1 MVSRSDMLKRIT
13 PIWAA
18 VIIGLAGC
26 SGAGFAP
33 GNTPDLVVAASVS
46 DNGPA
51 ARATFALSA
60 AVRNA
65 GSAAAPATTL
75 RYFRS
80 TDATISTSDAEVGT
94 DAVSGLAASGT
105 SDESV
110 ILTAPSTPGTYYYGA
125 CVDAVTGESDKA
137 NNCSSAVRITVP
149 EPQSG
154 PNLVVAA
161 SVSDSGP
168 VAGAPFTLSA
178 AVRNAGSESS
188 AATTLRFY
196 RSTDATITTSDT
208 ELGTDPVVG
217 LAASGSSSQSFDVS
231 APSTPG
237 TYYYGACV
245 DAVTGESDTT
255 NNCSSSVQVTVAQ
268 VTVTA
273 PDLVVAAPSVTEST
287 PDAGAAFTLSAEVRN
302 DGDESATT
310 TTLRYYR
317 STDATITTADS
328 EVGTDAVAQLAASG
342 TSSESVSLTAPAT
355 PGTYYY
361 GACVD
366 AVADESDTTNNC
378 SSSVQVTVSEPD
390 LVVAAPTVS
399 DSVLAPGATFTLSV
413 SVESD
418 GDGSAATT
426 TLNIYRST
434 DATITT
440 SDTLVGTVVAELAT
454 SKTSSQSTRLAAAA
468 SPGTYYVGEVELTAP
483 DTPGAYYYGAC
494 VDTMMGG
501 ADTTDNC
508 SPSARVVV
516 TEPDLVVVTTSENDS
531 SPTAGATFTLSATV
545 RNDGDGASAAT
556 TLRYYQSTDTTI
568 TTSDTEVGTG
578 QVEALAAS
586 GSSRQSVSLT
596 APATA
601 GTYYYGA
608 CVDAVTD
615 ESDTTNNCSRSVR
628 VEVGGPPPDLVVV
641 GPNVS
646 EISEDRTFWLIA
658 TVHNQGAGGAATTT
672 VRYYSS
678 TDASITTSDTEVGTD
693 SVNTLVPSG
702 NYGATIKLTAPAADG
717 TYYYGACVD
726 TVPRESDTTNNCSVS
741 VRVEVGGPPP
751 DLVVLAPSV
760 SAINETYPLD
770 GTFSLVVTVRNQG
783 GGTAAATTVRYYR
796 STDGTIT
803 TSDTELHT
811 GPVNRLSPSGT
822 SEATV
827 VLTAPETSGT
837 YYYGA
842 CVDEVPRESDT
853 TNNCSTSVEVTVPV
867 SEPQMQARPDLEVG
881 TPTVDVASPEAGATI
896 TLSATVS
903 NTGDGA
909 SEATTLRF
917 YRSTDAAITTTHTEV
932 GTDDVGALAASGTNE
947 GSISVTVPRS
957 MGRYFY
963 GACVDAVADESDTT
977 NNCSAPVT
985 VTVVAPQQPE
995 GAPSVR
1001 IYSASSAVTEGMP
1014 VRFGVTATPAPTADL
1029 DVYLSYVEYARSGD
1043 QTTYYIWPPAE
1054 PRVTITA
1061 GSSSTTLTVSSID
1074 DSDADGNSVLY
1085 AWVASGSGYTIDS
1098 NPYRRTAFVVVVD
1111 DDGPVGDSVL
1121 SITAVSTSVSE
1132 GTAVQFTV
1140 SANPAPTVA
1149 VTVGYRVSETG
1160 STFAEALDP
1169 GWNPGTVTIGAGQS
1183 TATLRFDT
1191 VDDSTDEEDS
1201 EVEVTLRVDTYPDGV
1216 ELGFPAEAY
1225 VTVLDDD

>member
-1 MVSRSDMLKRIT
+1 MVSRSDILKRIT

-33 GNTPDLVVAASVS
+33 GNTDLVVAASVS

-51 ARATFALSA
+51 AGATFALSA

-65 GSAAAPATTL
+65 GSVAAPATTL
-75 RYFRS
+75 RYYRS
-80 TDATISTSDAEVGT
+80 TDATITTSDAEVGT

-255 NNCSSSVQVTVAQ
+255 SNCSSSVQVTVAQ

-302 DGDESATT
+302 HGDESAVT

-317 STDATITTADS
+317 STDATITTSDS

-378 SSSVQVTVSEPD
+378 SSSVQVTVSEQD

-413 SVESD
+413 SVDSD

-454 SKTSSQSTRLAAAA
+454 SETSSQSTRLAAAA

-483 DTPGAYYYGAC
+483 DTRGTYYYGAC

-508 SPSARVVV
+508 SPSARVMV
-516 TEPDLVVVTTSENDS
+516 TEPDLVVATTSVNDS

-545 RNDGDGASAAT
+545 MNDGDGASAAT

-568 TTSDTEVGTG
+568 TTSDTAAGTDAVAGLAASGSSNQSVILTAPATSGTYYYGACVDAVAGESDTTNNCSAAVEVNVPAAVPQMLAQQPDLVVEPAVSDLAPALGATFTQFATVRNDGEGASAATTLRYYQSPDATITTSDTEVGTG

-586 GSSRQSVSLT
+586 GSSRKSVSLT

-646 EISEDRTFWLIA
+646 EISEDRKFLLIA

-693 SVNTLVPSG
+693 SVNTLAPLR
-702 NYGATIKLTAPAADG
+702 NYGATIRLTAPAADG

-811 GPVNRLSPSGT
+811 GPVYRLSPSGT
-822 SEATV
+822 SEETV
-827 VLTAPETSGT
+827 VLTAPETPGT

-853 TNNCSTSVEVTVPV
+853 TNNCSS
-867 SEPQMQARPDLEVG
+867 
-881 TPTVDVASPEAGATI
+881 
-896 TLSATVS
+896 
-903 NTGDGA
+903 
-909 SEATTLRF
+909 
-917 YRSTDAAITTTHTEV
+917 
-932 GTDDVGALAASGTNE
+932 AASL
-947 GSISVTVPRS
+947 I
-957 MGRYFY
+957 
-963 GACVDAVADESDTT
+963 
-977 NNCSAPVT
+977 
-985 VTVVAPQQPE
+985 
-995 GAPSVR
+995 
-1001 IYSASSAVTEGMP
+1001 
-1014 VRFGVTATPAPTADL
+1014 
-1029 DVYLSYVEYARSGD
+1029 
-1043 QTTYYIWPPAE
+1043 
-1054 PRVTITA
+1054 
-1061 GSSSTTLTVSSID
+1061 VS
-1074 DSDADGNSVLY
+1074 
-1085 AWVASGSGYTIDS
+1085 
-1098 NPYRRTAFVVVVD
+1098 
-1111 DDGPVGDSVL
+1111 
-1121 SITAVSTSVSE
+1121 
-1132 GTAVQFTV
+1132 
-1140 SANPAPTVA
+1140 
-1149 VTVGYRVSETG
+1149 
-1160 STFAEALDP
+1160 
-1169 GWNPGTVTIGAGQS
+1169 
-1183 TATLRFDT
+1183 
-1191 VDDSTDEEDS
+1191 
-1201 EVEVTLRVDTYPDGV
+1201 
-1216 ELGFPAEAY
+1216 
-1225 VTVLDDD
+1225 

>member
-1 MVSRSDMLKRIT
+1 MIDEDGTRLLPCGVDAPRRQHGAQGPVLIRLVVRRRQRERVCLGCTLGHSRLSCASAGGLSPVGQAVKKVKPAAFTCCGLHTLRPHRFSAYAIIT
-13 PIWAA
+13 ATGTPSPRPWARNA
-18 VIIGLAGC
+18 IAGC

-366 AVADESDTTNNC
+366 AVADESDTNNNC

-483 DTPGAYYYGAC
+483 DMPGTYYYGAC

-508 SPSARVVV
+508 SPSVRVSVV
-516 TEPDLVVVTTSENDS
+516 EESVSQGQSDLVVDSPTVSDS
-531 SPTAGATFTLSATV
+531 SPPAGASFSLSVTV
-545 RNDGDGASAAT
+545 RNDGDGSSAAT
-556 TLRYYQSTDTTI
+556 TLRYY
-568 TTSDTEVGTG
+568 
-578 QVEALAAS
+578 
-586 GSSRQSVSLT
+586 R
-596 APATA
+596 
-601 GTYYYGA
+601 
-608 CVDAVTD
+608 
-615 ESDTTNNCSRSVR
+615 
-628 VEVGGPPPDLVVV
+628 
-641 GPNVS
+641 
-646 EISEDRTFWLIA
+646 
-658 TVHNQGAGGAATTT
+658 
-672 VRYYSS
+672 S
-678 TDASITTSDTEVGTD
+678 TDATITTSDTEVGTD
-693 SVNTLVPSG
+693 SVAGLAAAGTSDQSVD
-702 NYGATIKLTAPAADG
+702 LTAPSSPG
-717 TYYYGACVD
+717 TYYYGACVVAVAD
-726 TVPRESDTTNNCSVS
+726 ESDTS
-741 VRVEVGGPPP
+741 
-751 DLVVLAPSV
+751 
-760 SAINETYPLD
+760 
-770 GTFSLVVTVRNQG
+770 
-783 GGTAAATTVRYYR
+783 
-796 STDGTIT
+796 
-803 TSDTELHT
+803 
-811 GPVNRLSPSGT
+811 
-822 SEATV
+822 
-827 VLTAPETSGT
+827 
-837 YYYGA
+837 
-842 CVDEVPRESDT
+842 
-853 TNNCSTSVEVTVPV
+853 NNCSTSVPVYVLV
-867 SEPQMQARPDLEVG
+867 SEPQMQAQPDLVVG
-881 TPTVDVASPEAGATI
+881 TPTVDDASPDAGATI
-896 TLSATVS
+896 MLSATVS
-903 NTGDGA
+903 NTGSGA

-917 YRSTDAAITTTHTEV
+917 YRSTEETITTTHTEV
-932 GTDDVGALAASGTNE
+932 GTDNVGVLTASGTSE

-963 GACVDAVADESDTT
+963 GACVDTVADESNLT
-977 NNCSAPVT
+977 NNCSAPVP
-985 VTVVAPQQPE
+985 VRVVAPQQPE
-995 GAPSVR
+995 GAPSVG
-1001 IYSASSAVTEGMP
+1001 IYSASSAVTEGMS
-1014 VRFGVTATPAPTADL
+1014 VRFGVTATPPPAADL
-1029 DVYLSYVEYARSGD
+1029 DVYLSYTEYARTGD
-1043 QTTYYIWPPAE
+1043 QITYYIWPPRE
-1054 PRVTITA
+1054 PKVTITA
-1061 GSSSTTLTVSSID
+1061 GSSSATLTVGTID

-1098 NPYRRTAFVVVVD
+1098 DPLRRTAFVVVVD
-1111 DDGPVGDSVL
+1111 DDGPAGDSVL

-1140 SANPAPTVA
+1140 SANPAPTEA

-1160 STFAEALDP
+1160 NTFSQALDP

-1183 TATLRFDT
+1183 TATLSFDT

-1201 EVEVTLRVDTYPDGV
+1201 EVLVTLRVDTYPEGV
-1216 ELGFPAEAY
+1216 ELGRPAEAF